1 MKAIQMAEVGGPEV
15 MKYVELPDPEPG
27 PGQALVEI
35 KAAGVN
41 YTDVYSRSG
50 SNHPA
55 ALPAIP
61 GIEAA
66 GVVLKLGEGVNQVAV
81 GDRVAYSSGPGS
93 YAEINAVPAWRL
105 MPIPDELTFEEGAA
119 AMLQGM
125 TAQYLV
131 SDCYAIKPGDV
142 ALVHSGAGGVGR
154 LLIQM
159 AKLKGAEVITTV
171 STGEKAEIAK
181 ACGADHVVMYT
192 QESFSEAVKR
202 ITDGKGVQV
211 AYDAVGATTFDESI
225 ASLAVRGYMVAYGQA
240 SGPVP
245 PVPLATLNPKSLF
258 LTRPTLV
265 SYTLNRDE
273 IAMRSGQVFE
283 WIRSGDLKLSISQTF
298 ALSDAPEAHRQLE
311 GRLTTG
317 KLLLKP

>member
-1 MKAIQMAEVGGPEV
+1 MHAIQMAEVGGPEV
-15 MKYVELPDPEPG
+15 MKYVQLPEPEPG

-50 SNHPA
+50 TNHPPS
-55 ALPAIP
+55 LPAIP

-66 GVVLKLGEGVNQVAV
+66 GVVLKLGEGVTEVAV

-93 YAEINAVPAWRL
+93 YAEVNAVPAWRL
-105 MPIPDELTFEEGAA
+105 MPIPDGLTFEEGAA

-131 SDCYAIKPGDV
+131 TDCYAIKPGDV
-142 ALVHSGAGGVGR
+142 ALIHSGAGGVGR

-181 ACGADHVVMYT
+181 SCGADHVVMYT
-192 QESFSEAVKR
+192 QESFSEAVKT
-202 ITDGKGVQV
+202 ITGGQGVRV

-225 ASLAVRGYMVAYGQA
+225 ASLGVRGYMVAYGQA

-273 IAMRSGQVFE
+273 IKMRSGQVFE
-283 WIRSGDLKLSISQTF
+283 WIRSGDLKLSISQVF
-298 ALSDAPEAHRQLE
+298 PLSEAPEAHRQLE

-317 KLLLKP
+317 KLLLQP